1 MLTIWLLEMEVLR
14 KADQK
19 EIKQL
24 HIIYVRIGTY
34 IYNTITVINYSANWH
49 RNK

>member
-14 KADQK
+14 NADQK

-24 HIIYVRIGTY
+24 HIYVRIGTY
-34 IYNTITVINYSANWH
+34 IYNTITVINYTRKLAQ
-49 RNK
+49 K